1 MMAKILEKAALT
13 ATLTLFLSAGAFAQ
27 KYTGIVDR
35 AAAVIGN
42 ELILVSDVESEVQM
56 LRTKGYGS
64 DRNVRCEV
72 LEKMMEQKLFLIQS
86 RIDSLTVNQDMV
98 ESNLSQQI
106 DQIRTALGGDE
117 QVEEYFHKPL
127 YKLRS
132 EWRKQ
137 FEDQSLIQQEQQD
150 VVKQLPEVTPYDVKV
165 FLDSTDE
172 NDLPVVPQMY
182 QLSQICIYPDREAA
196 AIAVKEKLLDIRERI
211 INGEKFSTLAR
222 LYSEDPGSARKGGE
236 LGMASK
242 SIFWPAFSDA
252 AMSLKPGIISQIVET
267 PDGFHIIEV
276 LDKKGD
282 MFNARHILLKP
293 EYTAADREKAFARLD
308 SLKTMIDTS
317 EISFELAA
325 RYYSEDP
332 ATRTNG
338 GQMADPNTGS
348 SYFAIDEL
356 KPQDYAAIKDLKPG
370 EISEPVESL
379 DNEGR
384 DGNLVYK
391 IIRLDKIVPSHTA
404 TFERDYTELRNIVQ
418 QKKQVEA
425 LESFVDQKIGTTPI
439 MIDPLFGDCDFKR
452 SAWLEKVTK

>member
-1 MMAKILEKAALT
+1 
-13 ATLTLFLSAGAFAQ
+13 
-27 KYTGIVDR
+27 
-35 AAAVIGN
+35 
-42 ELILVSDVESEVQM
+42 
-56 LRTKGYGS
+56 
-64 DRNVRCEV
+64 
-72 LEKMMEQKLFLIQS
+72 
-86 RIDSLTVNQDMV
+86 
-98 ESNLSQQI
+98 
-106 DQIRTALGGDE
+106 
-117 QVEEYFHKPL
+117 
-127 YKLRS
+127 
-132 EWRKQ
+132 
-137 FEDQSLIQQEQQD
+137 
-150 VVKQLPEVTPYDVKV
+150 
-165 FLDSTDE
+165 
-172 NDLPVVPQMY
+172 
-182 QLSQICIYPDREAA
+182 
-196 AIAVKEKLLDIRERI
+196 
-211 INGEKFSTLAR
+211 
-222 LYSEDPGSARKGGE
+222 
-236 LGMASK
+236 
-242 SIFWPAFSDA
+242 
-252 AMSLKPGIISQIVET
+252 
-267 PDGFHIIEV
+267 
-276 LDKKGD
+276 

-370 EISEPVESL
+370 EISEPIESL

-452 SAWLEKVTK
+452 SAWLEKVAK

>member
-1 MMAKILEKAALT
+1 
-13 ATLTLFLSAGAFAQ
+13 
-27 KYTGIVDR
+27 
-35 AAAVIGN
+35 
-42 ELILVSDVESEVQM
+42 
-56 LRTKGYGS
+56 
-64 DRNVRCEV
+64 
-72 LEKMMEQKLFLIQS
+72 
-86 RIDSLTVNQDMV
+86 
-98 ESNLSQQI
+98 
-106 DQIRTALGGDE
+106 
-117 QVEEYFHKPL
+117 
-127 YKLRS
+127 
-132 EWRKQ
+132 
-137 FEDQSLIQQEQQD
+137 
-150 VVKQLPEVTPYDVKV
+150 
-165 FLDSTDE
+165 
-172 NDLPVVPQMY
+172 
-182 QLSQICIYPDREAA
+182 
-196 AIAVKEKLLDIRERI
+196 
-211 INGEKFSTLAR
+211 
-222 LYSEDPGSARKGGE
+222 
-236 LGMASK
+236 MASK

-267 PDGFHIIEV
+267 PDGFHLIEV

-452 SAWLEKVTK
+452 SAWLEKVAK